1 MAVAVTKRSWY
12 SLVLGDILD
21 LAASQPY
28 QVLLST
34 GQMSIVAAEAS
45 KIMDP
50 LAGIAVAIG
59 AEWAFLRGVA
69 SRKGANETWV
79 NVLTLSSLVL
89 TLSYGALW
97 SGRKFGAIP
106 ERPDD
111 WLVWLMTAIHI
122 LPLAMIAFS
131 AAMVHRSSVVAAES
145 EQAARELAT
154 EQRRLEREQRELD
167 LELEHQAKQK
177 ELELWA
183 AAQRVK
189 TELKALSQVSQNTVR
204 DNTVGT
210 VTPHQDKENRDM
222 LRARVVQIVTESRQS
237 GAVLN
242 VSQAWRQAGLSSRAM
257 WYKLVKEAESRGEL

>member
-1 MAVAVTKRSWY
+1 MTVVAKRSWY
-12 SLVLGDILD
+12 GLILGDLID

-28 QVLLST
+28 QVLLSA

-79 NVLTLSSLVL
+79 NVLTLSSLIL

-111 WLVWLMTAIHI
+111 WLAWLMTAIHI

-177 ELELWA
+177 ELELWT
-183 AAQRVK
+183 AAQRAK
-189 TELKALSQVSQNTVR
+189 MELKALSQVSQDTVT
-204 DNTVGT
+204 NSSVTS
-210 VTPHQDKENRDM
+210 VTPHSDAADREV
-222 LRARVVQIVTESRQS
+222 LRQRVVQIVTASRQNNT
-237 GAVLN
+237 VLN
-242 VSQAWRQAGLSSRAM
+242 VSQAWQQAGLSSRAM
-257 WYKLVKEAESRGEL
+257 WYKLLREAESRGEL